1 MQPVVATLT
10 LDGDWSDDD
19 ESDEDDEEYPENE
32 FGMNSFREYMSDEYM
47 DKMNALSRKYDE
59 DPRETFIP
67 SDSKGKAPMA
77 EKPQPAQGSLR
88 TGSKNT
94 KTAKG
99 VRFAESLDIAQPP
112 VQEKPSLE
120 VAPPAEAKPEP
131 LSEIVQERSNTKPQN
146 VTMPK
151 PFQKLSKFKA
161 ARMAADV
168 VAQREP

>member
-10 LDGDWSDDD
+10 LDGDWSNDD
-19 ESDEDDEEYPENE
+19 ESDEDDEDYPENE

-77 EKPQPAQGSLR
+77 RHNPHKVACEREQ
-88 TGSKNT
+88 N
-94 KTAKG
+94 TAKQPRG

-146 VTMPK
+146 VTMPR